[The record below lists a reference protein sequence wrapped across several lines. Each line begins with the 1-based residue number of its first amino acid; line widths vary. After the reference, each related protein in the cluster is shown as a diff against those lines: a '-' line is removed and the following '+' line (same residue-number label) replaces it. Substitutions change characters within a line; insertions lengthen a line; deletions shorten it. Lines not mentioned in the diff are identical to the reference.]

1 MIIAVTYLQ
10 SNHGYFSC
18 EKSIHSSKD
27 GGLPWLVQ
35 WLRLQLNWSS
45 VQPLV
50 GELGSCVPHGTAR
63 KLKLKSHP
71 IKKKK
76 KNARIHSRNGI
87 CVISFWWLLQQIT
100 ANLGG
105 SNTTDLSY
113 RFWKSDV
120 QSGPHGVG
128 GAVHLLEALREN
140 LHAYLFWLMA
150 PSSIF
155 KAINDWSSP
164 PHVASL

>member
-1 MIIAVTYLQ
+1 M
-10 SNHGYFSC
+10 
-18 EKSIHSSKD
+18 HSSKD
-27 GGLPWLVQ
+27 EGLPWLVQ

-45 VQPLV
+45 VQSLV
-50 GELGSCVPHGTAR
+50 GELGSCVPHGKAR

-71 IKKKK
+71 IKKNN
-76 KNARIHSRNGI
+76 NARIHSRNGI

-100 ANLGG
+100 ANLRE

-120 QSGPHGVG
+120 QSGPHGAG

-140 LHAYLFWLMA
+140 LLAYLFWPMA

-155 KAINDWSSP
+155 KASNDWSSP
-164 PHVASL
+164 PPVASL

>member
-76 KNARIHSRNGI
+76 KKTPEYIPEMEY
-87 CVISFWWLLQQIT
+87 VLLVS
-100 ANLGG
+100 GG
-105 SNTTDLSY
+105 CYNKLQPT
-113 RFWKSDV
+113 
-120 QSGPHGVG
+120 
-128 GAVHLLEALREN
+128 
-140 LHAYLFWLMA
+140 
-150 PSSIF
+150 
-155 KAINDWSSP
+155 
-164 PHVASL
+164 